1 MWRWIVLCVGIAAAD
16 GNSWGVAAQKVEAG
30 ISSSKAMAAA
40 PATSAS
46 ALRYA
51 VRRSCRRRRS
61 GNPGSS
67 ARHAPEVSVGG
78 VGSSLFRSF
87 SLICD

>member
-46 ALRYA
+46 ALRNA

-67 ARHAPEVSVGG
+67 ARQFRWVVSGRAYFAV
-78 VGSSLFRSF
+78 FH
-87 SLICD
+87 